1 MIRVADDPRDGR
13 RMAARQPPRAF
24 GNGLEHRLHV
34 RRRAGDHLQDV
45 GGRCLPLQRL
55 LGLIEQPRIL
65 DRDDGLRRE
74 VLQLPGEGP
83 DFPAIDRKGSQN
95 DSVFAERHG
104 QVGVGP
110 GNVDQGA
117 THRIAEPVALIVRGV
132 GDVNEALAA
141 HEATQSRLGT

>member
-74 VLQLPGEGP
+74 VLQQR
-83 DFPAIDRKGSQN
+83 D
-95 DSVFAERHG
+95 
-104 QVGVGP
+104 
-110 GNVDQGA
+110 
-117 THRIAEPVALIVRGV
+117 
-132 GDVNEALAA
+132 
-141 HEATQSRLGT
+141 